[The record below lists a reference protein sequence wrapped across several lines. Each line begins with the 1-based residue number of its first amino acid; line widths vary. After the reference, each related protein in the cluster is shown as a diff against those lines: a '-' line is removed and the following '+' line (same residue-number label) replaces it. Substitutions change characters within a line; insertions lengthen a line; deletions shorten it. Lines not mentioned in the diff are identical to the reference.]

1 MIRAT
6 AFLMLLAAGACGKS
20 PDPAATA
27 SARDIDAAA
36 KKAIDDTDA
45 AYRDAA
51 ARPAAPVGPEQ
62 TPR

>member
-1 MIRAT
+1 MIRAA
-6 AFLMLLAAGACGKS
+6 AFVMLLAVSACGKS
-20 PDPAATA
+20 LDPAATA

-51 ARPAAPVGPEQ
+51 ARSAAPVGPEQ